1 MSGAYHDE
9 LRGLSNFCALY
20 SITGIL
26 FMLWVWLLITHQP
39 FFVGGIMEDVDTYR
53 NSAHGAMWMFVATF
67 AASVLFLYYD
77 ANRHEVD
84 AQIAEALMQSDS
96 LRGGGSGGRRLRST
110 SHDSGSDDGS
120 YGSDDEAEG
129 IVRPS
134 AFGGCIRQ
142 RTANNCFAGD
152 RDLA

>member
-1 MSGAYHDE
+1 MAYHDQ
-9 LRGLSNFCALY
+9 LRDLSNFCAVY

-39 FFVGGIMEDVDTYR
+39 FFVGGIMDDVDTYR

-84 AQIAEALMQSDS
+84 AQIAEALMQSD
-96 LRGGGSGGRRLRST
+96 GSGRRLRST

-120 YGSDDEAEG
+120 YGSDEAEG

-134 AFGGCIRQ
+134 AFGGCRQ
-142 RTANNCFAGD
+142 RTNNCFPGD
-152 RDLA
+152 RDLI

>member
-1 MSGAYHDE
+1 MSGSCHDQ
-9 LRGLSNFCALY
+9 LRDLSNFCAVY

-39 FFVGGIMEDVDTYR
+39 FFVGGIMHDVDTYR

-67 AASVLFLYYD
+67 SASLLFLYYD

-84 AQIAEALMQSDS
+84 AQISEALMQSDS
-96 LRGGGSGGRRLRST
+96 LLRDSSGRRLRSS
-110 SHDSGSDDGS
+110 SHDSGSADGS

-142 RTANNCFAGD
+142 RCLPGD
-152 RDLA
+152 RDLT